1 MVSIDENRNGIPDD
15 TWFELKGSADD
26 EQPEAITYRYTITY
40 QPAPMADIPWTDSK
54 GNTGFIYRNGYHQQE
69 YYPQWIKEN
78 LSFTGTLLPPNAV
91 NQGTEKVPYWVL
103 GSFGYGYVDNAENRN
118 REACS
123 FDIGW
128 AVDENRQ
135 PVKLPGADFIRV
147 YTALNQQ
154 CGWIGETSTEITG
167 AEDLHFQE

>member
-1 MVSIDENRNGIPDD
+1 MVEAD
-15 TWFELKGSADD
+15 TIGNLV
-26 EQPEAITYRYTITY
+26 PEAVAENQFKYYNADGDLTIDRKIGTSY
-40 QPAPMADIPWTDSK
+40 IKTDSK
-54 GNTGFIYRNGYHQQE
+54 GNTGFIYRNGFHQQE